1 MYSQIYFDF
10 VPPVLNYFEY
20 TMKEL
25 SSIEQSLN
33 SIVGQN
39 VSEPPVSDYISFTF
53 VYPDHMDLTNASLA
67 LFDAEPGET

>member
-1 MYSQIYFDF
+1 
-10 VPPVLNYFEY
+10 
-20 TMKEL
+20 MKEL

-33 SIVGQN
+33 SIVGQHF
-39 VSEPPVSDYISFTF
+39 SEPPVSDYMSFTF